1 MWDNEGKRWHMS
13 TSNAMNTARE
23 EIFKRDMLTCIECKT
38 PGPIKLAVH
47 THSEK
52 VECLENPI
60 LEHFITLCAF
70 CWRRLYVKDG
80 EAEMTEVPPVIV
92 TRQVISQR
100 NRLFR
105 KSIYVRMQCQ
115 ECKQP
120 LEAEC
125 LSLLKWAVFPRCCS
139 MKTAMRKI
147 TTGKP
152 IRENLEPLKRNF
164 NRCLRNGMSFSPHI
178 LYLMP
183 NKGAREKNG

>member
-120 LEAEC
+120 LGGRVLISPQMGGLPEMLFHEDCYAENYDWETNTR
-125 LSLLKWAVFPRCCS
+125 KPGTTEEEFQQVF
-139 MKTAMRKI
+139 KEWDEFF
-147 TTGKP
+147 TTH
-152 IRENLEPLKRNF
+152 PLPDAEQR
-164 NRCLRNGMSFSPHI
+164 ST
-178 LYLMP
+178 
-183 NKGAREKNG
+183 